1 MPYNYD
7 LLAKKYACA
16 FLNLYQSQLS
26 DWYFENLA
34 SLGVFLKNN
43 RWLYVYL
50 SIPTVDYAVK
60 QKVIYR
66 VSESLQ
72 FCSHTTI
79 LINSLLNTNRIE
91 LLGSVIEQIQIE
103 NRKRKNIEL
112 CTIKTSHVLDDEQKN
127 VVIDFVKKII
137 PSRISVQFLHDPSL
151 IVGLKFQTGEHR
163 WERSVARQ
171 LKDMEQKFLRQV
183 SL

>member
-1 MPYNYD
+1 MPHNHD

-16 FLNLYQSQLS
+16 FLNLYQTQLS
-26 DWYFENLA
+26 NWYFENLA

-60 QKVIYR
+60 QKVIHR

-72 FCSHTTI
+72 FCSHTSI
-79 LINSLLNTNRIE
+79 LINTLLNHNRIE
-91 LLGSVIEQIQIE
+91 LLGTVIEQIQIE
-103 NRKRKNIEL
+103 NRKRKNIEI
-112 CTIKTSHVLDDEQKN
+112 CMIKTSHRLDDEQKN
-127 VVIDFVKKII
+127 KVIDFVKKII
-137 PSRISVQFLHDPSL
+137 PSHITVQFVQDPSL
-151 IVGLKFQTGEHR
+151 IVGLKIQTDQHR

-171 LKDMEQKFLRQV
+171 LRDMEQKFLRQV